1 MYVEPGVNFVTGSK
15 ISNKFQT
22 IKENKRGRD
31 IKTDPENN
39 PNEPP
44 NKIQFLSHQMDDF
57 HPNSSLVR
65 LFTLVKNFK
74 KSGKYRNFNNLG

>member
-1 MYVEPGVNFVTGSK
+1 MYVEPEVNFVTGSK
-15 ISNKFQT
+15 VSKIFQT

-44 NKIQFLSHQMDDF
+44 NKIQFLSHQIDDF

-65 LFTLVKNFK
+65 LFRFIKIFKSSVNF
-74 KSGKYRNFNNLG
+74 LG